1 MNIRADLI
9 TNVNFDRRVPGEY
22 NQWNTVE
29 HNVETF
35 ITSRRPSSS
44 SSRPEIDFGGG
55 PVAVIYEW
63 FWARMICPNDNIRVG
78 DRLQRLDD
86 DGNVDEDLDDLF
98 ILQIDT
104 IAHVQQ
110 LILSLR
116 EGSA

>member
-1 MNIRADLI
+1 MNIRQDLI
-9 TNVNFDRRVPGEY
+9 TNVNFDRRVPE
-22 NQWNTVE
+22 QHNTWQTVDHDVE
-29 HNVETF
+29 VY

-44 SSRPEIDFGGG
+44 SSRPEIDFGSG

-63 FWARMICPNDNIRVG
+63 FWARVICPNDNIEVG

-86 DGNVDEDLDDLF
+86 DGNVDGSLDDLF
-98 ILQIDT
+98 VLQIET

-116 EGSA
+116 EVSG